1 MDGAA
6 MQNTTWHMAQRL
18 MRLSL
23 PLIGAHLAQMGIQL
37 VDTLML
43 GRYSAE
49 ALAAAVLA
57 TSLFFVLFIV
67 GSGFALAVMPLVAAA
82 EARGDSRVARRL
94 MRMGLVL
101 SLLYSLLVLPLMWWS
116 GVVLEAAGQ
125 PAELA
130 RGAEAYLRVAMWGLF
145 PALAVMVLRSTL
157 SALGRTR
164 MVLVVTLAALVFNAI
179 GDWALIFGRLGMPE
193 MGLVGAALA
202 SVGMQVFSAL
212 ALAGWL
218 VFLPGLRERRWFERM
233 WRIDPAMLTHLFRI
247 GWPIGVTML
256 AETGLFS
263 AAAVMMGWLGAV
275 PLAAHGIAL
284 QIAAM
289 SFMIYL
295 GLANG
300 ATILVGEAWGR
311 CDLVTIRIVARA
323 AALVAGSFALMATV
337 LFLAWPEGLVSLFLD
352 REDPA
357 ADAILALGRQ
367 LLVVAALFQLADG
380 AQVLMQGLLRGMADT
395 RVPMVL
401 AALTYWGIGMT
412 ASWLLG
418 IHGPWGGV
426 GVWAGL
432 VIGLGAAALVLA
444 LRFVH
449 LLQRVERTGEDA
461 PPS

>member
-1 MDGAA
+1 
-6 MQNTTWHMAQRL
+6 MATIRQTAGRL

-49 ALAAAVLA
+49 ALASAVLA
-57 TSLFFVLFIV
+57 TSLFFVIFIV

-82 EARGDSRVARRL
+82 EARGDARAARRL

-101 SLLYSLLVLPLMWWS
+101 SLLYSLAALPLMWFS
-116 GVVLEAAGQ
+116 GDLLGRAGQ
-125 PAELA
+125 PPEMAS
-130 RGAEAYLRVAMWGLF
+130 GAERYLRVAMWGLF
-145 PALAVMVLRSTL
+145 PALAVMVFRSTL

-164 MVLVVTLAALVFNAI
+164 MVLAVTLGALIFNAA
-179 GDWALIFGRLGMPE
+179 GDWLLIFGRLGLPE

-202 SVGMQVFSAL
+202 SVMMQIASAL
-212 ALAGWL
+212 GLAFWL
-218 VFLPGLRERRWFERM
+218 GAAPGLAARRWFERI
-233 WRIDPAMLTHLFRI
+233 WRLDPAMLTHLFRT

-263 AAAVMMGWLGAV
+263 AAAMMMGWLGAV

-284 QIAAM
+284 QLAAM

-311 CDLVTIRIVARA
+311 CDLAAIRTTARA
-323 AALVAGSFALMATV
+323 AALLAGGFALLATLV
-337 LFLAWPEGLVSLFLD
+337 FLLWPEWLVALFLD
-352 REDPA
+352 PADPA
-357 ADAILALGRQ
+357 APAILALGRQ
-367 LLVVAALFQLADG
+367 LVMVAALFQLADG

-401 AALTYWGIGMT
+401 AALTYWGVGMSG
-412 ASWLLG
+412 SWAFG
-418 IHGPWGGV
+418 IAGPFGGV
-426 GVWAGL
+426 GVWLGL
-432 VIGLGAAALVLA
+432 VIGLGAAAALLG
-444 LRFVH
+444 LRFSR
-449 LLQRVERTGEDA
+449 LLARTERTGECGGL
-461 PPS
+461 PG